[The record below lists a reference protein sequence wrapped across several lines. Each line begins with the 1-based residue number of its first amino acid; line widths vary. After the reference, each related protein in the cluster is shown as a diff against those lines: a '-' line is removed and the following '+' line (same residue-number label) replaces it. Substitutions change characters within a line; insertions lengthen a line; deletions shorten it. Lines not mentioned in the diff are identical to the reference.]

1 MNLVKERPLKTFL
14 FRPLDKFKFMYG
26 FILQSSFITS
36 ISDFFKLCFRPCF
49 CLRWLCNVQCIVVFF
64 YYYSYFTSRCCSQR
78 VLFLSAGAFFLQST
92 VLLFTIKILR
102 GQAAHKELCYLLQE
116 HFYCLFGYAI
126 IKLAGCVWN
135 GPLDKYRHSSTYT
148 INLGTQEKSSR
159 SKNRVNQGYL
169 GEENRIEL

>member
-1 MNLVKERPLKTFL
+1 MKTFL
-14 FRPLDKFKFMYG
+14 FPPLDKFKFMYG

-36 ISDFFKLCFRPCF
+36 ISDFFKLRFRPCF
-49 CLRWLCNVQCIVVFF
+49 CLRWLCNIQCIVVFF

-92 VLLFTIKILR
+92 VLLFTIKIR
-102 GQAAHKELCYLLQE
+102 GQAAHKELRYLLRE

-135 GPLDKYRHSSTYT
+135 GPLDKYRHSSIYA
-148 INLGTQEKSSR
+148 INMGNR
-159 SKNRVNQGYL
+159 GSKNRINWGYL